1 MTDTLELQTESQ
13 TLWLLAELSSETPAR
28 ERLVSLR
35 EALQQAQA
43 KVPDDP
49 QAALWLAGLEAA
61 LADEA
66 GWLEVQ
72 KDYVRLFAAVYKD
85 GGPVAPMQSAVMP
98 DRGDMTQLEAHI
110 SQLCRASGFTL
121 PEGHSHA
128 HDHVSTLL
136 FLLSAQRFG
145 EAQAREAGD
154 EDAIHRYHHLF
165 WRTFSD
171 YLQPWAA
178 AWAEQAAQHARSPFY
193 KAWLAGFNEVMHHFR
208 TLKET
213 EDL

>member
-1 MTDTLELQTESQ
+1 MTKTEELRTESQ
-13 TLWLLAELSSETPAR
+13 TLWLLAELSAETPAR

-35 EALQQAQA
+35 EALQKAQAQ
-43 KVPDDP
+43 VPEDP
-49 QAALWLAGLEAA
+49 QAALWLTGLDAG

-98 DRGDMTQLEAHI
+98 DRGDMTQLAAQI
-110 SQLCRASGFTL
+110 SQLCAASGFSL

-136 FLLSAQRFG
+136 YLLSAQRFG
-145 EAQAREAGD
+145 EAQAQEAGD
-154 EDAIHRYHHLF
+154 EEGVRRYHHLF
-165 WRTFSD
+165 WHTFTD
-171 YLQPWAA
+171 FLQPWAG
-178 AWAEQAAQHARSPFY
+178 AWAEQAVKHARSPFY
-193 KAWLAGFNEVMHHFR
+193 KAWLAGFNEVIHHFR